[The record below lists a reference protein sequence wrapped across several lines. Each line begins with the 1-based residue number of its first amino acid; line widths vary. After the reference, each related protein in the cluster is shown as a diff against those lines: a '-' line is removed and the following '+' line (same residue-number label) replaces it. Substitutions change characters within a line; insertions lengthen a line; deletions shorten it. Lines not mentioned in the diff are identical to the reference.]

1 MALEVISQDINPG
14 NMGLNAS
21 HGKSVEYIFVFSLHL
36 NCSRKLLYTFIISIQ
51 RAENTIKSKKFKS
64 ETVL

>member
-14 NMGLNAS
+14 NIGLNAS
-21 HGKSVEYIFVFSLHL
+21 HGKSVEDIFVFSFNL
-36 NCSRKLLYTFIISIQ
+36 NCSRKPLYTFIIGIQ
-51 RAENTIKSKKFKS
+51 RVENTIKSKSFKS